1 MPERVRE
8 KKENRKRHVVAI
20 ALLSLLL
27 FFSPLPSFCAVEE
40 EYVGWDIPADKRI
53 PPIPTNLGS
62 TTGNF
67 YINYTWEPG
76 DALWGYTETDS
87 YNISYWVNANHHW
100 DNTTNTTLNETAGA
114 HGWLNISQLWA
125 YNTSYTN
132 LSDGYIYQ
140 NVQIPNNPITITNT
154 SGWSGDEDELVY
166 LDFDYT
172 DLDGDTGAFT
182 TTATKG
188 SLNGATGVFEWQTT
202 LADDGVYHWW
212 FNVSDGY
219 GSSDSYSA
227 TITVNDLGDIINLT
241 SWYNNYTCDNSTS
254 FTIPHEDAD
263 NRTVFFNVTA
273 EQNMDWWWYVDG
285 ELYQNT
291 SVASNTTN
299 VTKTWDFGGNK
310 TVSIYGT
317 NANGQTPALTWYI
330 EIEYTQYEYAKL
342 IYSQNQVLIEEEK
355 MMGLSLLLS
364 LLVIVG
370 MVFFLLGIIIPHGV
384 LTLLGSMTF
393 FVTMVLPIPVL
404 SDYAYF
410 GIALTSILLL
420 FGLVGVIITFYQFF
434 TTFNAD
440 KGYHKWDN
448 YFDDQYSR

>member
-1 MPERVRE
+1 MPERERA
-8 KKENRKRHVVAI
+8 KKENRKRHIVAI
-20 ALLSLLL
+20 ALLFPLL
-27 FFSPLPSFCAVEE
+27 FFLPLSFGAVDE
-40 EYVGWDIPADKRI
+40 EYVEWEIPVDIYK
-53 PPIPTNLGS
+53 PPIPTNLS
-62 TTGNF
+62 HTTGNF
-67 YINYTWEPG
+67 YVNYTWEAADTEG
-76 DALWGYTETDS
+76 GYAETDS
-87 YNISYWVNANHHW
+87 YNTSYWVNTNHYW
-100 DNTTNTTLNETAGA
+100 DNSTNISLNRTVGA

-125 YNTSYTN
+125 YNNSYTN

-140 NVQIPNNPITITNT
+140 NVQLPNNPITITNT
-154 SGWSGDEDELVY
+154 SGWSGDETELVY

-182 TTATKG
+182 TTSPKG

-202 LADDGVYHWW
+202 MADDGVYVWW

-227 TITVNDLGDIINLT
+227 TITVNDLGDVINLT

-273 EQNMDWWWYVDG
+273 NQSIDYWAWYVDG
-285 ELYQNT
+285 TLYQNS
-291 SVASNTTN
+291 SVANT
-299 VTKTWDFGGNK
+299 TKTWDFGGNK
-310 TVSIYGT
+310 TVSVYGV
-317 NANGQTPALTWYI
+317 NANGQTNTLTWYI

-342 IYSQNQVLIEEEK
+342 IYGQNQVLLEEEK
-355 MMGLSLLLS
+355 MMGLSLLLAV
-364 LLVIVG
+364 LVIVG
-370 MVFFLLGIIIPHGV
+370 VVFFLLGILVPHSV

-393 FVTMVLPIPVL
+393 FVTMALPIPVL
-404 SDYAYF
+404 SNYAYF

-420 FGLVGVIITFYQFF
+420 FGLIGVIITFYQFF
-434 TTFNAD
+434 TTYNSD

-448 YFDDQYSR
+448 YFDDNR